1 MQGRVVAQAGGGV
14 AGGQGQVGGVV
25 AGRGVVAGAV
35 GGGAGAGGGGGVARA
50 VGPRPGACLGGGG
63 GVAGGQ
69 PRVRRGHLRLVLRGL
84 VWLGVR
90 GEGRRLVAAGGHR
103 PGVVAVVVG
112 EGEGLG
118 AVDLEMLPE
127 AAGVGVALVAAPHPA
142 VVRLVRG
149 VDMHV
154 LLTITGVG
162 EPSVTTLNLALE
174 RFLACKLKE
183 YLEPERCIKIFKT

>member
-1 MQGRVVAQAGGGV
+1 MGFVLRQVGLVLAEGRFVLGGGDGLAV
-14 AGGQGQVGGVV
+14 LGGLVGVQVGGWGLVLGGADGARRGE
-25 AGRGVVAGAV
+25 AGGA
-35 GGGAGAGGGGGVARA
+35 AGAGGV
-50 VGPRPGACLGGGG
+50 
-63 GVAGGQ
+63 
-69 PRVRRGHLRLVLRGL
+69 
-84 VWLGVR
+84 
-90 GEGRRLVAAGGHR
+90 EGGGHR

-127 AAGVGVALVAAPHPA
+127 AAGVGVALVAAADVA

-154 LLTITGVG
+154 LLTVTRVG

-174 RFLACKLKE
+174 RFLTCKLKE
-183 YLEPERCIKIFKT
+183 YLKKNCIKIFET